1 MHKVNLKLRRKG
13 WQYAAPLFL
22 GMTLTLC
29 SCSDSDDWGKPSW
42 LGESIYDELQ
52 SRGNFSIYLGMA
64 EDLGQ
69 TDFLKKTGS
78 VTVFAADDDAMRAYF
93 KEHGIDEKHIP
104 ASTKKY
110 LFNSSMLANAY
121 VLDMLTNQP
130 GSGGVTKG
138 QIMRRTN
145 TSWTVYDSI
154 PYIQRTQLPE
164 ASVAGDFWKYLRDK
178 EGNTF
183 NLIDDGRHPMVHF
196 IWRQMMT
203 KGMTAE
209 DFSYLFGGR
218 QFNTDDVYINNV
230 KVREGNVTCQ
240 NGYLNV
246 MDGVPA
252 PLPNMATYLH
262 TNGNTNL
269 FSKLIDR
276 FSTVSS
282 ARSVAEGYKQLGQ
295 RYQENG
301 LYSPLA
307 GGDSVYVR
315 RYFYKGV
322 TGDGFDTNN
331 GVTVDATLRLD
342 PSMHDYAQGGDAG
355 IDMGAIFAPT
365 DEALVNY
372 WNGDDGSFL
381 RNRYPGEPF
390 ENVPN
395 NVLAELL
402 NNHIQYSFLNT
413 LPSHFSTVLDD
424 AKDAIGLDKND
435 IVQGATGIC
444 DNGAVYVMNKVYAPA
459 AYRSVFAPVLVDD
472 NLKIMRWAIDNCNF
486 KPYLLSM
493 VSYYNFVILSDEALS
508 HYIDPVSYNSPNPKW
523 FKFFY
528 DEESKSVKAYS
539 YSYDKKVGGIEGCK
553 EVGRGT
559 VSEAVLKNR
568 LQDLLD
574 FCTLP
579 RDIYGGNLI
588 NGTTTRIQTK
598 TNGTMEVSGSGDDT
612 KFIDQVTGR
621 EVPSVES
628 VAKDNG
634 NYYIVNQMVQPT
646 MKSLI
651 SVLKSNPNFCKF
663 YELLENAPDRYAIL
677 KTDNNSMDGET
688 LSSFKSYHYTVY
700 IPDNAAMEKA
710 FANGLLTWEAI
721 DNLPNLYGED
731 VDVSALQKECRQR
744 LANFLKYHIQ
754 DNSIFIGGDAKSSE
768 EYETAATYTDGSA
781 KGTSYKVNVE
791 STGSDITVKGKY
803 GAAWCNN
810 GVAKVVKGTNSNQLV
825 REYSFSQ
832 KAVTGSIQTSSWA
845 VIHEIDTPLIY
856 DAGCLCLKKD
866 GKVNFTLE

>member
-1 MHKVNLKLRRKG
+1 MHKVDMRLRWKG
-13 WQYAAPLFL
+13 WQRVAPLFL
-22 GMTLTLC
+22 GMTLSLC
-29 SCSDSDDWGKPSW
+29 SCSDNDDWGKPAW

-78 VTVFAADDDAMRAYF
+78 VTVFAADDESMRAYF
-93 KEHGIDEKHIP
+93 KEHGIDENHIP

-154 PYIQRTQLPE
+154 PYIRKAQLPE

-178 EGNTF
+178 NENTF
-183 NLIDDGRHPMVHF
+183 NIIDDGKRPMVHF

-252 PLPNMATYLH
+252 PLPNMADYLAS
-262 TNGNTNL
+262 NGKTNL
-269 FSKLIDR
+269 FSHLINR
-276 FSTVSS
+276 FSTVVSNKN
-282 ARSVAEGYKQLGQ
+282 VAENYKTLSE
-295 RYQENG
+295 RYASNG
-301 LYSPLA
+301 LYGPLA

-315 RYFYKGV
+315 KYFYKGV
-322 TGDGFDTNN
+322 DGRGFDTSN

-342 PSMHDYAQGGDAG
+342 PSKHDYVQSGEVGL
-355 IDMGAIFAPT
+355 DMGAIFAPT
-365 DEALVNY
+365 DEALLNY
-372 WNGDDGSFL
+372 WNGDDGAFL

-413 LPSHFSTVLDD
+413 LPSHFDNVLDD
-424 AKDAIGLDKND
+424 AKDAIGLSKAD
-435 IVQGATGIC
+435 IVEGATGVC

-459 AYRSVFAPVLVDD
+459 AYRSVFAPVLVDN
-472 NLKIMRWAIDNCNF
+472 NLKIMRWAIENCSF

-493 VSYYNFVILSDEALS
+493 VSFYNFLILSDDALS
-508 HYIDPVSYNSPNPKW
+508 HYIDPVSYNSANPKW

-528 DEESKSVKAYS
+528 DESDQKVKAYS
-539 YSYDKKVGGIEGCK
+539 YTYDKKIGGLEGCK
-553 EVGRGT
+553 ESGRGT
-559 VSEAVLKNR
+559 VSDAVIKNR

-579 RDIYGGNLI
+579 RDINQGNLI
-588 NGTTTRIQTK
+588 DGRTTRIKTK
-598 TNGTMEVSGSGDDT
+598 TNGTMEVIGSGDHT
-612 KFIDQVTGR
+612 QFVDQVTGQKVSAT
-621 EVPSVES
+621 EC

-646 MKSLI
+646 FKSLI
-651 SVLKSNPNFCKF
+651 SILKSNPNFSKF

-677 KTDNNSMDGET
+677 KTDNLSMDGET
-688 LSSFKSYHYTVY
+688 LNCFKSYHYTCY

-710 FANGLLTWEAI
+710 FANGLLTWDAI
-721 DNLPNLYGED
+721 DNLPNVYGDD
-731 VDVSALQKECRQR
+731 VDVAALQKECRQR

-754 DNSIFIGGDAKSSE
+754 DNSIFLGGDAKAKES
-768 EYETAATYTDGSA
+768 YETSATYTDGSA
-781 KGTSYKVNVE
+781 KGTSYKVQVE
-791 STGSDITVKGKY
+791 STGSDITVTGNYK
-803 GAAWCNN
+803 AAWCNN
-810 GVAKVVKGTNSNQLV
+810 GVAQVVKDANSNQLV
-825 REYSFSQ
+825 REYSFSR
-832 KAVTGSIQTSSWA
+832 KDATGSIQTSSWA
-845 VIHEIDTPLIY
+845 VVHEIKVPLIY
-856 DAGCLCLKKD
+856 DAMCLCLKKD
-866 GKVNFTLE
+866 GKVDIAL